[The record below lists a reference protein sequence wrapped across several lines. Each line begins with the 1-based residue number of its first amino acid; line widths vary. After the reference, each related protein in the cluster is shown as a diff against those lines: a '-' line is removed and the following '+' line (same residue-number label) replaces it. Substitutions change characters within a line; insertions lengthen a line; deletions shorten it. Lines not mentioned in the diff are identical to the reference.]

1 MLTPRVTAKDK
12 APVSLSLIHLSA
24 ECDCRVYGQV
34 DQFLRCG
41 RRRFLPW
48 TGTGTDCIAG
58 DVYKRQMKY
67 MDKFMVI
74 EPQMLRENIKTK
86 LENTLEIMNNINGS
100 Q

>member
-1 MLTPRVTAKDK
+1 MQFSMILLGKCIGPKTGKWKLQSRFYKMNSVT
-12 APVSLSLIHLSA
+12 LL
-24 ECDCRVYGQV
+24 GW
-34 DQFLRCG
+34 F
-41 RRRFLPW
+41 
-48 TGTGTDCIAG
+48 
-58 DVYKRQMKY
+58 MKY

>member
-1 MLTPRVTAKDK
+1 MQFSMILLGKMYRLKTGKWKLQSRFYKMNSVT
-12 APVSLSLIHLSA
+12 LL
-24 ECDCRVYGQV
+24 GW
-34 DQFLRCG
+34 F
-41 RRRFLPW
+41 
-48 TGTGTDCIAG
+48 
-58 DVYKRQMKY
+58 MKY